1 MPNIDPRKQVTLGLT
16 NYLIANGFVP
26 PNGQSIDDFYAYIEE
41 LAALSESQ
49 LTQDIVVQCIL
60 GFKQNGYFVEFGA
73 TNGVIYSNTLLLEK
87 HFGWNGIL
95 SEPAKAWQPDL
106 ANNRNCIIENRCVW
120 SESNKT
126 LQFYEDKAPFIST
139 LEQFINNDSL
149 ASHRKEA
156 EIYEVNTISLNDL
169 LDSHNAPTDIDYISI
184 DTKGGEIDIIS
195 TFDFEKYNVSIF
207 TINHNFIPK
216 RTNIYDLML
225 SKGYVRVANKVSFI
239 DDWYVK
245 PALLGSLGNTD
256 LPNFTDK
263 NPPTFDVNNLIQELS
278 Y

>member
-1 MPNIDPRKQVTLGLT
+1 MPNTDPRKQVTLGVA

-26 PNGQSIDDFYAYIEE
+26 PNGQSIDDFYVYIEE
-41 LAALSESQ
+41 LATLSESQ

-73 TNGVIYSNTLLLEK
+73 TNGVVYSNTLLLEK
-87 HFGWNGIL
+87 HFGWNGIV
-95 SEPAKAWQPDL
+95 SEPAKSWYSDL
-106 ANNRNCIIENRCVW
+106 LTNRSCIVENRCVW

-126 LQFYEDKAPFIST
+126 LQFYEDETPFIST
-139 LEQFINNDSL
+139 LERFINNDNF

-195 TFDFEKYNVSIF
+195 TFDFKKYNVSIF
-207 TINHNFIPK
+207 TINHNFIPE
-216 RTNIYDLML
+216 RANIYDLML
-225 SKGYVRVANKVSFI
+225 SKGYVRIANKISFM
-239 DDWYVK
+239 DDWYIK
-245 PALLGSLGNTD
+245 PEYLNSMVNTD
-256 LPNFTDK
+256 NTNFNNQLPPSFNVS
-263 NPPTFDVNNLIQELS
+263 N
-278 Y
+278 